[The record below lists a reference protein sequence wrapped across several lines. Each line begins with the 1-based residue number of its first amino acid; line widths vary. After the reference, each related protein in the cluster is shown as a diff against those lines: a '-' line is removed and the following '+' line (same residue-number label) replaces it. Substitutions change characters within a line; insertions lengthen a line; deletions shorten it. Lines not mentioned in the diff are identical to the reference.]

1 MKLEKSMLVKSLLP
15 KWPRALAV
23 ASFVL
28 FALPQLRAEMTA
40 NEIVIKANDAA
51 YYAARDGR
59 ADVKMTISDSRGGTR
74 VREFTILRLNVKD
87 KDQKF
92 YVYFKA
98 PADVRKMAFLV
109 WKHPGKD
116 DDRWLW
122 LPALNLKKRIAPG
135 DKRTSFVGS
144 DFLYEDV
151 SGRDLDADTH
161 ELLETTESQYLLKNT
176 PKDAKSVE
184 FSHYMVWIDKDTFL
198 PRKAEYYDQNGKLY
212 RRVEATRVETVQG
225 HPSVLESVAT
235 DLEAGTSTSNTF
247 SNIKYDIG
255 LKERIFTERFL
266 RRPPREIR

>member
-1 MKLEKSMLVKSLLP
+1 MELVMTTTLRRLVGVV
-15 KWPRALAV
+15 AI
-23 ASFVL
+23 ASFAL
-28 FALPQLRAEMTA
+28 FALPDLRAEMTA
-40 NEIVIKANDAA
+40 EEVVVKANDAS
-51 YYAARDGR
+51 YYVARDGR
-59 ADVKMTISDSRGGTR
+59 ADIKMTISDTKGGTR
-74 VREFTILRLNVKD
+74 VREFTILRLNVKG

-161 ELLETTESQYLLKNT
+161 ELLETTDTQYVLKNT
-176 PKDAKSVE
+176 PKDGKSVE
-184 FSHYMVWIDKDTFL
+184 FSHYEVWIDKDTFL
-198 PRKAEYYDQNGKLY
+198 PRKAEYYDKNGKLY
-212 RRVEATRVETVQG
+212 RRVEATKLETIQG
-225 HPSVLESVAT
+225 HPTVLESVAS
-235 DLEAGTSTSNTF
+235 DLNAGTSTTNTF
-247 SNIKYDIG
+247 TIVKYDVG

-266 RRPPREIR
+266 RRPPREVR